1 MTRPLKSSPADRAA
15 LPPDTLVI
23 TGWSAVSPYGLTG
36 RAFAAGVR
44 SGAKTAVAPGDAFG
58 PLPSP
63 EACVV
68 PGFDI
73 KGLLGPVGTAKM
85 DRLTALTLVAS
96 DDLLQDAEGNRSVPT
111 DGRTGVVLGISMGSL
126 ENVTNFL
133 KQSYTNALPFH
144 VDAGRIPFGS
154 LNHAAGATAIR
165 HGLTGP
171 NTTVA
176 GGRVSGLLALNY
188 ARRLMGQGRA
198 TKYLVGSAE
207 EFSAAHAWIEHAAVA
222 PGDPAPLLGE
232 GCGLLVVEHAG
243 TAHRPALAAVLAV
256 ETRVDVDDDPAAAVT
271 ACVRRALARAGA
283 TAEEVWA
290 AVPSAA
296 PTAAGRAEH
305 EALAA
310 LLPAEALTRVPSMEL
325 LGDTGAAAATFQIQA
340 LLSVAGAEPAAAGR
354 TALVTAVDRD
364 GAVGCA
370 VLRLLDPA
378 DENRPATEP
387 GATDPSGSDADGT
400 DPDGG
405 AA

>member
-1 MTRPLKSSPADRAA
+1 MTSSLESAATPAA
-15 LPPDTLVI
+15 LPPETLVI
-23 TGWSAVSPYGLTG
+23 TGWSAVSPYGLT
-36 RAFAAGVR
+36 RQDFAAGVR
-44 SGAKTAVAPGDAFG
+44 AGAKTAVKADADLG

-63 EACVV
+63 DVCLV

-73 KGLLGPVGTAKM
+73 KGLLGPSGTAKM

-96 DDLLQDAEGNRSVPT
+96 DGLLQDADGNRVVET
-111 DGRTGVVLGISMGSL
+111 DDRTGVVLGISMGSL

-165 HGLTGP
+165 HDLKGP

-176 GGRVSGLLALNY
+176 GGRVSGLLALSY

-207 EFSAAHAWIEHAAVA
+207 EFSAAHAWIEHTAVA
-222 PGDPAPLLGE
+222 PGDSTPLLGE
-232 GCGLLVVEHAG
+232 GCGLFVVEHAG
-243 TAHRPALAAVLAV
+243 TAQRPAIAAVLAV
-256 ETRVDVDDDPAAAVT
+256 ETRVDIDDDPAAAVT
-271 ACVRRALARAGA
+271 ACVRRALDRAGV
-283 TAEEVWA
+283 TADEVWA
-290 AVPSAA
+290 AVPCAA

-310 LLPAEALTRVPSMEL
+310 LLPAEALSRIPSMEL
-325 LGDTGAAAATFQIQA
+325 IGDTSAAAATFQIQA
-340 LLSVAGAEPAAAGR
+340 VLGVAEADPAARGR
-354 TALVTAVDRD
+354 IALVSAVDRD

-370 VLRLLDPA
+370 VLRLIGEQA
-378 DENRPATEP
+378 
-387 GATDPSGSDADGT
+387 
-400 DPDGG
+400 
-405 AA
+405 

>member
-1 MTRPLKSSPADRAA
+1 MKSPAATPAD
-15 LPPDTLVI
+15 LPPETLVI
-23 TGWSAVSPYGLTG
+23 TGWSAVSPHGLTD

-44 SGAKTAVAPGDAFG
+44 SGAKTSVRPDESYG

-63 EACVV
+63 EVCLV

-85 DRLTALTLVAS
+85 DRLTALALVAS
-96 DDLLQDAEGNRSVPT
+96 DGLLQDAEGNRVVET

-207 EFSAAHAWIEHAAVA
+207 EFSAAHAWIEHTAVL
-222 PGDPAPLLGE
+222 PGDPSPLLGE
-232 GCGLLVVEHAG
+232 GCGLFVVEHAG
-243 TAHRPALAAVLAV
+243 TAQRPALAAVLAV
-256 ETRVDVDDDPAAAVT
+256 ETRVDIDDDPGAAVT
-271 ACVRRALARAGA
+271 ACVHRALAKAGV
-283 TAEEVWA
+283 TADEVWA

-305 EALAA
+305 EALTA

-325 LGDTGAAAATFQIQA
+325 LGDTSAAAATFQIQA
-340 LLSVAGAEPAAAGR
+340 VLSVAEGEPAAAGR
-354 TALVTAVDRD
+354 IALITAVDRD

-370 VLRLLDPA
+370 VLRLLDPSLGTNL
-378 DENRPATEP
+378 DPDLDPKLDPN
-387 GATDPSGSDADGT
+387 GATA
-400 DPDGG
+400 
-405 AA
+405 

>member
-1 MTRPLKSSPADRAA
+1 MTTATAPPA
-15 LPPDTLVI
+15 LPPETPVI
-23 TGWSAVSPYGLTG
+23 TGWSAVSPYGLTS
-36 RAFAAGVR
+36 RAFADGLRAR
-44 SGAKTAVAPGDAFG
+44 ARTAAEPGEAYG
-58 PLPSP
+58 PLPSA
-63 EACVV
+63 EACLV

-73 KGLLGPVGTAKM
+73 KGLLGPTGTAKM

-96 DDLLQDAEGNRSVPT
+96 DGLLNDAGGRRVVPT
-111 DGRTGVVLGISMGSL
+111 DERTGVVLGISMGSL

-188 ARRLMGQGRA
+188 ARRLLGQGRA
-198 TKYLVGSAE
+198 TTYLVGSAE

-222 PGDPAPLLGE
+222 PGDPSPLLGE
-232 GCGLLVVEHAG
+232 GCGLLVLEPAG
-243 TAHRPALAAVLAV
+243 TARRPALAAVLAI
-256 ETRVDVDDDPAAAVT
+256 ETRVDIDDDPGAAVT
-271 ACVRRALARAGA
+271 TCVRRALARAGA

-296 PTAAGRAEH
+296 PTAAGRAERA
-305 EALAA
+305 ALAA
-310 LLPAEALTRVPSMEL
+310 LLPAPALTAVPSMAL
-325 LGDTGAAAATFQIQA
+325 LGDTSAAAATFQIQA
-340 LLSVAGAEPAAAGR
+340 LLSIAETEPAAAGR

-370 VLRLLDPA
+370 VLRLLAPA
-378 DENRPATEP
+378 PATTAP
-387 GATDPSGSDADGT
+387 APKPTAPNGADA
-400 DPDGG
+400 
-405 AA
+405 

>member
-1 MTRPLKSSPADRAA
+1 MTTATRSPEHPATPRPDETPERPGSPPAPLA
-15 LPPDTLVI
+15 PDTPVI
-23 TGWSAVSPYGLTG
+23 TGWSAVSPYGLTR
-36 RAFAAGVR
+36 RAFAEGLR
-44 SGAKTAVAPGDAFG
+44 SGARTAVEPDAAYG

-63 EACVV
+63 EVCLV

-73 KGLLGPVGTAKM
+73 KGLLGPTGTTKM

-96 DDLLQDAEGNRSVPT
+96 DGLLNDAEGNRVVAT
-111 DGRTGVVLGISMGSL
+111 DERTGMVLGISMGSL

-176 GGRVSGLLALNY
+176 GGRVSGLLALTY
-188 ARRLMGQGRA
+188 ARRLLGQGRA
-198 TKYLVGSAE
+198 TRYLVGSAE
-207 EFSAAHAWIEHAAVA
+207 EFSAAHAWFEHAAVA

-232 GCGLLVVEHAG
+232 GCGLLVVEPAG
-243 TAHRPALAAVLAV
+243 SAERPALAAVLAV
-256 ETRVDVDDDPAAAVT
+256 ETRVDVDDDPGAAVT
-271 ACVRRALARAGA
+271 ACVQRALARAGA

-296 PTAAGRAEH
+296 PTAAGRAEQA
-305 EALAA
+305 ALAA
-310 LLPAEALTRVPSMEL
+310 LLPAEALTAVPSMTL
-325 LGDTGAAAATFQIQA
+325 LGDTSAASATFQIQA
-340 LLSVAGAEPAAAGR
+340 LLAVAETDPAAAGR

-364 GAVGCA
+364 GAVGCT
-370 VLRLLDPA
+370 VLRLLDPHQ
-378 DENRPATEP
+378 DTHR
-387 GATDPSGSDADGT
+387 DA
-400 DPDGG
+400 
-405 AA
+405 A